1 MKYPPKG
8 IRGKH
13 TIAELAYA
21 AGLIDGEGHII
32 IFKDDRTKNLK
43 YKTKNP
49 TYILIVGCTNTEP
62 AMIDFLADR
71 WGACRQTRGRQ
82 RANWKRTYEWT
93 IQSDM
98 ALNFLKEIYPY
109 MIIKQWKAKLAIEF
123 QQGMKWRKIGS
134 GKITPIEE
142 ILRREKIWQQLNL
155 HRKAPKA
162 IQQVFAAAE
171 TNRSNTELDR

>member
-1 MKYPPKG
+1 MNYTPKG

-32 IFKDDRTKNLK
+32 IYKHDRTKNPK

-62 AMIDFLADR
+62 AMIDFLSDR

-93 IQSDM
+93 IQSNM

-109 MIIKQWKAKLAIEF
+109 MIIKKWKAKLAIDF
-123 QQGMKWRKIGS
+123 QRGMEWYKQGKNK
-134 GKITPIEE
+134 GKITSSKE
-142 ILRREKIWQQLNL
+142 IKRREKIWLKLNL
-155 HRKAPKA
+155 HRKVAKKYLQP
-162 IQQVFAAAE
+162 QRLNE
-171 TNRSNTELDR
+171 TTPN